1 MEQAYA
7 EWREIEE
14 DQEVELIRRTGLLCF
29 SEEAENE
36 HTSDVIK
43 AFEAT
48 PGARFST
55 FYGKVYYGDLETN
68 KTDDIKDFQDK
79 FPYLRLGPDGHG
91 CYDPDGGIL
100 LADKALRAIQ
110 VRNYLTRI

>member
-29 SEEAENE
+29 PEEAENE

-55 FYGKVYYGDLETN
+55 FYGKVYYGDLETQKN
-68 KTDDIKDFQDK
+68 GRYKGFSRQVSVSETRSGWSRV
-79 FPYLRLGPDGHG
+79 LRS
-91 CYDPDGGIL
+91 
-100 LADKALRAIQ
+100 
-110 VRNYLTRI
+110 